1 MASFEAIAST
11 LGAGVVFSSLTI
23 AVFGFAVRSKKEGIA
38 PRCAA
43 RPPDTIYCEN
53 PAHEDQDR
61 GNPFFGWIGWTLKWG
76 YETLLR
82 GVPGTGTRKVG

>member
-1 MASFEAIAST
+1 MSSFAALGYT
-11 LGAGVVFSSLTI
+11 FGAGTVITSLVLS
-23 AVFGFAVRSKKEGIA
+23 VFGYSVRNQKEGIA

-43 RPPDTIYCEN
+43 RPPDTIYCLN
-53 PAHEDQDR
+53 PTHRDQNR
-61 GNPFFGWIGWTLKWG
+61 GNPFFGWIRWTLKWS